1 MWSTVVMQKGRVKK
15 NPKINNKN
23 KKHWIYCSC
32 NWYKGNEQMNHN
44 EPDDNHLLFSA
55 NTQSKC
61 QQPWTS
67 CVWLWPMLCQ
77 RSIIY
82 RTIRILQLSYY
93 ISWQPE
99 CTEAWGC
106 FFYSCCDDEALF
118 IQWGKKKKTSL
129 RPWQQKHF
137 HWFSWNS
144 VQELNFKFG
153 GKKLYI
159 LDCCS
164 MR

>member
-1 MWSTVVMQKGRVKK
+1 MNRWTTMSLTIITSYFLLIHSQNAN
-15 NPKINNKN
+15 NPEHLVSDSDQCFANAVL
-23 KKHWIYCSC
+23 YTGLSESCSLVITFLGSL
-32 NWYKGNEQMNHN
+32 NALKPGAV
-44 EPDDNHLLFSA
+44 FSIPA
-55 NTQSKC
+55 AMMK
-61 QQPWTS
+61 
-67 CVWLWPMLCQ
+67 
-77 RSIIY
+77 RY
-82 RTIRILQLSYY
+82 LS
-93 ISWQPE
+93 SGE
-99 CTEAWGC
+99 
-106 FFYSCCDDEALF
+106 
-118 IQWGKKKKTSL
+118 KKKTSL